1 MFLCA
6 IFYYEGH
13 SILYAINSRGIKQT
27 PAHASDS
34 PFVSQNELPAPSGT
48 QRLQTPRE
56 HLRRASFPHADDSYP
71 RACSRTSVKPEK
83 LNVHSGRSEF

>member
-13 SILYAINSRGIKQT
+13 SILYVINSRGIKQT

-48 QRLQTPRE
+48 QRLQTPRNIFVV
-56 HLRRASFPHADDSYP
+56 HH
-71 RACSRTSVKPEK
+71 SRMQTTRTLGPAVGLPSSQK
-83 LNVHSGRSEF
+83 N